1 MTVSFTPQERSQALY
16 IPCLQCKHVHWPML
30 FVSIGPIQFII
41 LLKSITTRPNLEI
54 FIMRRE
60 SFLVS
65 AFPRHKYS
73 FSCILFSTVTSV
85 LTEITKTSRILY
97 KTNSNLWKFSLN
109 KAPHMFAPQ
118 SNRNMLESCHQNG
131 PLVATGSIKPI
142 SLPSPH

>member
-16 IPCLQCKHVHWPML
+16 FPCLQCKHVHWPM
-30 FVSIGPIQFII
+30 FDWSNIVYYTFI
-41 LLKSITTRPNLEI
+41 SITTRPNLEI

-65 AFPRHKYS
+65 AFPRPKYS